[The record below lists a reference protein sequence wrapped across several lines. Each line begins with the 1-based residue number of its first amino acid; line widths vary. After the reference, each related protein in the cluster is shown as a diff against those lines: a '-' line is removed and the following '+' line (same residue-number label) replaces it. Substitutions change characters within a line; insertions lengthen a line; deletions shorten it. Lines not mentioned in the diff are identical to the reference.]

1 MAKTTDRRR
10 SREMALQVLY
20 QMEHG
25 SAGAEEALELFAA
38 NFDAPPRQLDYT
50 RALVLGIAEHAQE
63 IDQALSEVSRRWKL
77 TRMARVDR
85 NILRLAAYEM
95 LFSQGRVP
103 PKVAINEA
111 VELAKRFGGNDS
123 PSFVNA
129 VLDNLLAAQGQG
141 RPAE

>member
-25 SAGAEEALELFAA
+25 NAGAVEALELFAG
-38 NFDAPPRQLDYT
+38 NFDAPMRQLEYT
-50 RALVLGIAEHAQE
+50 RDLVLGIADHAEE
-63 IDQALSEVSRRWKL
+63 IDQALSDISRRWKL

-95 LFSQGRVP
+95 LYSRGMVP

-111 VELAKRFGGNDS
+111 VELAKRFGGDDS
-123 PSFVNA
+123 PSFINA
-129 VLDNLLAAQGQG
+129 VLDNLLASREAAG
-141 RPAE
+141 